1 MHIPAPPRV
10 RIPLAVLAAV
20 SLLASLLFATGPTA
34 AAAADPSD
42 WTGSGWTRDTDLA
55 AARPGTLNPPIDGTT
70 GRSGWFQLSSPTL
83 ADLDGDGKPEIV
95 IGSLDGQVYAY
106 RPDGTLLW
114 STYLDSTAQAGG
126 IQGSPAVGDI
136 DHDGHP
142 EVVVGSENGWVF
154 ALDGRTG
161 KPKSGW
167 PQFTGWNADYPN
179 NCATDACTGVVSS
192 PTLADLDGDGTLE
205 VIVGSYSHKLWVWNY
220 LGQPLPGWPRDV
232 WDGIASGVAVGDING
247 DGRAEIVVGSDV
259 ANDCANCPPFGSLTK
274 GGLLHAFTLAGKELQ
289 GWPVHTDSFMHSTP
303 ALADLDG
310 DGRPE
315 VIAGAGLFYEGPATR
330 GTTLV
335 ALRGDGSRLWG
346 YQARSQIIGAPTV
359 ADVNGDGRPE
369 VAFDDYGGNVY
380 LLNANGG
387 LLWFNAGVTPQA
399 PNGSGADFAAPVLA
413 DVTGD
418 GRPEVIASDSNW
430 HVKAFD
436 ATTGAVVADTGTT
449 FPVWGSPAV
458 GDIDGDG
465 TNEVVAGSAVGNGPG
480 GSLPDLAG
488 AGRLY
493 VWKTPGRGGLV
504 APQYQAL
511 GATRGTRAL
520 PIDRSLAP
528 SDPAP
533 GAMTAKVYRFWS
545 PAFANAHFFTTS
557 GGEAVHIIDTDANWL
572 YEGVAFT
579 ALTWSGSACS
589 AGLPVYRFHSDVF
602 SSHFYTQSE
611 AEKDALITGDPNWT
625 YEGVAYCAYPSQAA
639 GSTPVYRFWSPVF
652 DKHFYT
658 ASQAE
663 SDHIQEADPNW
674 RFEGVA
680 FYVLP

>member
-1 MHIPAPPRV
+1 
-10 RIPLAVLAAV
+10 
-20 SLLASLLFATGPTA
+20 LLAPLVVVAGSSGA
-34 AAAADPSD
+34 AAAGPVD
-42 WTGSGWTRDTDLA
+42 WTGTGWTRDTNLA
-55 AARPGTLNPPIDGTT
+55 DARTGTLNKPIDGTS

-83 ADLDGDGKPEIV
+83 ADLDGDGKQEIV

-106 RPDGTLLW
+106 RSDGTLMW
-114 STYLDSTAQAGG
+114 KRYLDSSAQAGG

-136 DHDGHP
+136 DHDGHLD
-142 EVVVGSENGWVF
+142 VVVGSENGWVF

-161 KPKSGW
+161 ALKPGW
-167 PQFTGWNADYPN
+167 PQFTGWNADYPK

-192 PTLADLDGDGTLE
+192 ATLADLDGDGTLE

-220 LGQPLPGWPRDV
+220 QGQVLPGWPRDV
-232 WDGIASGVAVGDING
+232 WDGIASGAAVGDING
-247 DGRAEIVVGSDV
+247 DGRPEIVIGSDV
-259 ANDCANCPPFGSLTK
+259 ANDCASCPPFGSLAK

-310 DGRPE
+310 DGKPE
-315 VIAGAGLFYEGPATR
+315 VIAGAGIFGDNPAIR
-330 GTTLV
+330 GRTLV
-335 ALRGDGSRLWG
+335 ALRGDGSRLWSF
-346 YQARSQIIGAPTV
+346 QANSQIIGAPTV
-359 ADVNGDGRPE
+359 GDVNGDGKPE
-369 VAFDDYGGNVY
+369 IAIDDYAGYTY
-380 LLNANGG
+380 LLSASGSPIWSNS
-387 LLWFNAGVTPQA
+387 GVTPRA

-418 GRPEVIASDSNW
+418 GRPEVITADSNW

-436 ATTGAVVADTGTT
+436 AATGAVVADTGTT

-458 GDIDGDG
+458 GDIDGNG
-465 TNEVVAGSAVGNGPG
+465 TNEVVAGSAVQNGTS

-493 VWKTPGRGGLV
+493 VWKTPGRGGLL

-533 GAMTAKVYRFWS
+533 GATTAKVYRFWS
-545 PAFANAHFFTTS
+545 PAFTNAHFYTTS
-557 GGEAVHIIDTDANWL
+557 GSEAVHIIDTDANWL

-579 ALTWSGSACS
+579 ALTWSASSCS
-589 AGLPVYRFHSDVF
+589 AGLPVYRFHSNVYN
-602 SSHFYTQSE
+602 SHFYTQSE
-611 AEKDALITGDPNWT
+611 DEKNALIAGDPNWT
-625 YEGVAYCAYPSQAA
+625 YEGVAYCAYPSQQA
-639 GSTPVYRFWSPVF
+639 GSTPLYRFWSPVF
-652 DKHFYT
+652 GKHFFT

-663 SDHIQEADPNW
+663 SDHIRASDPNW
-674 RFEGVA
+674 QYEGIA